1 MARRTV
7 PTPAFFVQSEFV
19 LRRTVVRRLAAVA
32 AQQPRR
38 RLGCQRLSHA
48 MALAQDYQP
57 DPVTMVAYHRAV
69 GEHADSLLAYSTR
82 LLGDSIAAEDV
93 TQDAFLALYRHLN
106 QVPVAAFRPWLFRVA
121 RNLCL
126 DQLRRRKFK
135 LRLFR
140 DLQREEDQP
149 FTPADSGSVRP
160 DEVAETREAN
170 AAIEKAIGELPLK
183 FREAFLLC
191 EVEGLSYE
199 DAAAVMGCPVKTV
212 STRLFRARA
221 RFKSL
226 VSRLIKV

>member
-1 MARRTV
+1 MA
-7 PTPAFFVQSEFV
+7 
-19 LRRTVVRRLAAVA
+19 
-32 AQQPRR
+32 QP
-38 RLGCQRLSHA
+38 S
-48 MALAQDYQP
+48 QDFQP
-57 DPVTMVAYHRAV
+57 DPVTMVAYHRALA
-69 GEHADSLLAYSTR
+69 EHADSLKAYATR

-93 TQDAFLALYRHLN
+93 AQDSFLALYRHLN
-106 QVPVAAFRPWLFRVA
+106 QVPTAAFRPWLFRVA

-135 LRLFR
+135 LSLFR
-140 DLQREEDQP
+140 DLQKDDEQP
-149 FTPADSGSVRP
+149 FTPRDPEASQP
-160 DEVAETREAN
+160 HEVAETREAQL
-170 AAIEKAIGELPLK
+170 AIEKAIAELPTK

-212 STRLFRARA
+212 STRLFRARQ

>member
-1 MARRTV
+1 MAK
-7 PTPAFFVQSEFV
+7 PSQE
-19 LRRTVVRRLAAVA
+19 
-32 AQQPRR
+32 
-38 RLGCQRLSHA
+38 
-48 MALAQDYQP
+48 YQP
-57 DPVTMVAYHRAV
+57 DPVTMVAYHRALA
-69 GEHADSLLAYSTR
+69 EHADSLKAYATR
-82 LLGDSIAAEDV
+82 LLGDPNAAED
-93 TQDAFLALYRHLN
+93 TAQDSFLALYRHLN
-106 QVPVAAFRPWLFRVA
+106 QVPAAAFRPWLFRVA

-135 LRLFR
+135 LSLFR
-140 DLQREEDQP
+140 DLARDDDQP
-149 FTPADSGSVRP
+149 FVPADSDGVRP

-170 AAIEKAIGELPLK
+170 EAIEKAIGELPVK

>member
-1 MARRTV
+1 MT
-7 PTPAFFVQSEFV
+7 TN
-19 LRRTVVRRLAAVA
+19 AAT
-32 AQQPRR
+32 QE
-38 RLGCQRLSHA
+38 
-48 MALAQDYQP
+48 P
-57 DPVTMVAYHRAV
+57 DPVTMVAYHRAL
-69 GEHADSLLAYSTR
+69 ADHSDGLKTYATR

-93 TQDAFLALYRHLN
+93 AQDSFLALYRHLN
-106 QVPVAAFRPWLFRVA
+106 QVPTAAFRPWLFRVA

-135 LRLFR
+135 LSLFR
-140 DLQREEDQP
+140 DLQKDEDNP
-149 FTPADSGSVRP
+149 FTPADGDHAAP
-160 DEVAETREAN
+160 DQVAETKEAN
-170 AAIEKAIGELPLK
+170 AAIEKAIEELPLK

-212 STRLFRARA
+212 STRLFRARQ